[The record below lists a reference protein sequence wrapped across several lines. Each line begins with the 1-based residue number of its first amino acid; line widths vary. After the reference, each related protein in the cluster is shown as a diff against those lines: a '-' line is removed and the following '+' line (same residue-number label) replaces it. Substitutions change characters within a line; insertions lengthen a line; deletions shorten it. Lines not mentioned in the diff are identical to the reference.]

1 MRRGVH
7 SAGTQRTPKALWPNG
22 PHTLRGI
29 AATGVTG
36 REIALRATA
45 DYFVAS
51 TASVFFLIRGAS
63 CTISGTTV
71 GFS

>member
-1 MRRGVH
+1 M
-7 SAGTQRTPKALWPNG
+7 WPNG